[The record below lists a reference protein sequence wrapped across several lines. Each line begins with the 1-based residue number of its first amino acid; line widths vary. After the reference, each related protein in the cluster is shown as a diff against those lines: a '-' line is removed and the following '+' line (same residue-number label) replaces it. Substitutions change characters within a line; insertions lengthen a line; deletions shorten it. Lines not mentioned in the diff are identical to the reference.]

1 MGKRI
6 LSQRRGRGGIQYR
19 APKKGVVAPV
29 HFPLTPSTETVKFK
43 VKNIVDSRG
52 ASAPIAQLEISV
64 GKFAHIPAVD
74 GLVVGTD
81 VEIGPSSEIKA
92 GNILALENIPEGT
105 TVSNIELR
113 YGDGGKIVRAGGASA
128 TLFSLTPAGAVIRL
142 PSGKTTTIGLK
153 CRAMIGRIAGW
164 GRVEKPFM
172 RAGAAFH
179 NFKSRGKMYPRV
191 RGVAMA
197 SVHHPHG
204 GGRHQHP
211 GKSTTVSRNAPPGRK
226 VGSIAARKTGR
237 GRVKRDDRV

>member
-1 MGKRI
+1 MGKRLI
-6 LSQRRGRGGIQYR
+6 SQRRGRGGIHYR

-29 HFPLTPSTETVKFK
+29 HFPIVTSAETMKFK
-43 VKNIVDSRG
+43 VLNILDSRG
-52 ASAPIAQLEISV
+52 ASAPLAQLEISAD
-64 GKFAHIPAVD
+64 KFAHIPAAD
-74 GLVVGTD
+74 GLIVGSQ
-81 VEIGPSSEIKA
+81 VEMGPSSEIKA
-92 GNILALENIPEGT
+92 GNILPLENIPEGT
-105 TVSNIELR
+105 VISNIELR
-113 YGDGGKIVRAGGASA
+113 YGDGGKIVRSGGGSA

-142 PSGKTTTIGLK
+142 PSGKTSTVGLK

-164 GRVEKPFM
+164 GRTEKPFM

-179 NFKSRGKMYPRV
+179 NFKSRGKHYPRV

-237 GRVKRDDRV
+237 GRVRRVR